1 MEYTHL
7 TGRDLVHLRRE
18 RILALEADHAR
29 ACLVLEENPTDRR
42 ACEDVAELER
52 RIEHHRGQLPPPPEE
67 VTPDVSDGNGEPH
80 PRDEAERKAV
90 MT

>member
-7 TGRDLVHLRRE
+7 TARHVVQLRQE

-29 ACLVLEENPTDRR
+29 ACLVLEENPEDRQAR
-42 ACEDVAELER
+42 EDVAELER
-52 RIEHHRGQLPPPPEE
+52 RIGHHRGQLPPPLEPITHDAPEH
-67 VTPDVSDGNGEPH
+67 NGEAH
-80 PRDEAERKAV
+80 PQDEAEREAA